1 LSAGRVGS
9 AEPVPRAIWTGAI
22 SFGLVNVPVGLYSAT
37 ESKTIHFHQVQE
49 RTGRRIRNKRVAEG
63 TGREVDYEDIV
74 KGYETDDGDLII
86 VTPDELASVE
96 PRRTRTIEVEDF
108 VALDQIDPI
117 AYDRSYYLAPDD
129 GAKKPYALL
138 REAMRRSERV
148 AIARFVMRN
157 KEHLATIRPMEGE
170 DVLVL
175 ETMFFG
181 DEIRSPAELEVPGK
195 VELSDRE
202 LKIARQLIDTLTTD
216 FDPMAYEDTYR
227 QRVADLVRQK
237 AEGGEVVIAE
247 EEEREEPRNLMKALE
262 ASLDDIT
269 AARKARERRRE
280 LDDLSKSDLQKR
292 AAKAKVEGRS
302 QMSKDEL
309 IAALAEAS

>member
-1 LSAGRVGS
+1 M
-9 AEPVPRAIWTGAI
+9 
-22 SFGLVNVPVGLYSAT
+22 
-37 ESKTIHFHQVQE
+37 QE

-63 TGREVDYEDIV
+63 TGREVDFEDIV

-181 DEIRSPAELEVPGK
+181 DEIRAPAELEVPGK
-195 VELSDRE
+195 ITLSDRE
-202 LKIARQLIDTLTTD
+202 LKIAGQLIDTLTTD

-237 AEGGEVVIAE
+237 AKGGEVVVAE
-247 EEEREEPRNLMKALE
+247 EEEREEPRSLMKALE

-269 AARKARERRRE
+269 AARKARDRRRE
-280 LDDLSKSDLQKR
+280 LANLSTSDLRKR
-292 AAKAKVEGRS
+292 AAKAEVEGRS